1 MGNRPM
7 RDHMDSRDR
16 MGNRFEARMAQ
27 PRIGVFP
34 ASSLSLATTADGLLA
49 VLWRSRWI
57 VALCIVAS
65 LGFGLLYIQT
75 ATPLYTSTA
84 RLYLDYTALRISSPY
99 DASGRPQTDKYL
111 YTQAEIVKS
120 MPNITATIDT
130 LFPQRLRT
138 FADIDIPS
146 AYLQKHI
153 VVDVGRRDEIISV
166 AFSSPYPLEA
176 AAIVNCVVDTYM
188 ASRFE
193 RDKKSSGEVLKIL
206 QNDMILTTKELE
218 AKRNE
223 LVTFQKM
230 HMPLSLGSDQSGGF
244 MQSLLL
250 LENQLTQARMRRIEA
265 DAFLKG
271 IQALTE
277 DPAALQQYLQTK
289 GNSSYRSDVS
299 LDLTPLE
306 NRVVEL
312 ELQEEMLLQRFTH
325 DHPRLADLDT
335 ERTQIESKQED
346 LNRRFV
352 AAVLSTAAQQCEDA
366 KRAEEEIAALYA
378 EQQEVVKNAN
388 TEIVQYQRLRSEVDR
403 LTTYFETLD
412 EQIREIR
419 KIVGEDVGR
428 LRMAVLEQAVA
439 ADEPSEPQKGKL
451 MAVALICGVLLGGSV
466 AVGRDWLDQTLRSAD
481 EISALLRVAVLG
493 AVPAMSRR
501 QKLQE
506 RGQKVLLQPDSH
518 EAEAFRT
525 IRTAVLFGAPKEKA
539 RTMLVTSPAA
549 GDGKSTLVSNLAIA
563 MACAGQ
569 KTLILDADFR
579 KPTQHLIFEL
589 DHEQR
594 CLSEVLAGRLQ
605 LAAAIQSTGTKG
617 LHVLP
622 CGHAILNPAEVLN
635 GQRFGRLLECLTS
648 AYDRVLI
655 DAPPVTIVTDAQ
667 ILGALSD
674 ITVLVVKANK
684 STRRVTQRALDALQ
698 TVGAHL
704 IGVVINDVQ
713 RSGDHYGY
721 YFGQYQQYGGS
732 GSGNGRANKT
742 GRGVT
747 TSLPS
752 RGLPLQATSEET
764 KS

>member
-1 MGNRPM
+1 
-7 RDHMDSRDR
+7 
-16 MGNRFEARMAQ
+16 
-27 PRIGVFP
+27 
-34 ASSLSLATTADGLLA
+34 
-49 VLWRSRWI
+49 
-57 VALCIVAS
+57 
-65 LGFGLLYIQT
+65 
-75 ATPLYTSTA
+75 
-84 RLYLDYTALRISSPY
+84 
-99 DASGRPQTDKYL
+99 
-111 YTQAEIVKS
+111 
-120 MPNITATIDT
+120 
-130 LFPQRLRT
+130 
-138 FADIDIPS
+138 
-146 AYLQKHI
+146 
-153 VVDVGRRDEIISV
+153 
-166 AFSSPYPLEA
+166 
-176 AAIVNCVVDTYM
+176 
-188 ASRFE
+188 
-193 RDKKSSGEVLKIL
+193 
-206 QNDMILTTKELE
+206 
-218 AKRNE
+218 
-223 LVTFQKM
+223 
-230 HMPLSLGSDQSGGF
+230 
-244 MQSLLL
+244 
-250 LENQLTQARMRRIEA
+250 
-265 DAFLKG
+265 
-271 IQALTE
+271 
-277 DPAALQQYLQTK
+277 
-289 GNSSYRSDVS
+289 
-299 LDLTPLE
+299 
-306 NRVVEL
+306 
-312 ELQEEMLLQRFTH
+312 
-325 DHPRLADLDT
+325 
-335 ERTQIESKQED
+335 
-346 LNRRFV
+346 
-352 AAVLSTAAQQCEDA
+352 
-366 KRAEEEIAALYA
+366 
-378 EQQEVVKNAN
+378 
-388 TEIVQYQRLRSEVDR
+388 
-403 LTTYFETLD
+403 
-412 EQIREIR
+412 
-419 KIVGEDVGR
+419 
-428 LRMAVLEQAVA
+428 
-439 ADEPSEPQKGKL
+439 
-451 MAVALICGVLLGGSV
+451 
-466 AVGRDWLDQTLRSAD
+466 LRSAD

-493 AVPAMSRR
+493 AGPAMSRR
-501 QKLQE
+501 QKPQE
-506 RGQKVLLQPDSH
+506 RGQKGLLQPDSH